1 MPASFAFTLVPDTAA
16 NVPTVSA
23 PAAPVVIGQAST
35 AKKSGLVWPFKIGAN
50 GNPVTGTGDV
60 LRESRV
66 GFVMSTRAS
75 STRASGE
82 IPMRM
87 RLGSLAHLLL
97 NTSFNDVREALAVL
111 YGQRAMSAALPYEL
125 VMAAAVDSDTKGEVN
140 VTLFVADRRTVD
152 KGKLQRIPVKITR
165 RV

>member
-1 MPASFAFTLVPDTAA
+1 
-16 NVPTVSA
+16 
-23 PAAPVVIGQAST
+23 
-35 AKKSGLVWPFKIGAN
+35 
-50 GNPVTGTGDV
+50 
-60 LRESRV
+60 
-66 GFVMSTRAS
+66 
-75 STRASGE
+75 
-82 IPMRM
+82 MRM